1 MIVSDLLRKLEI
13 PINLLRLLGD
23 HVNIEIKNKDQILN
37 SLETE
42 CFQELVLKDDFSKLV
57 TQIKAAYSSTV
68 REAYS
73 DDKNHYFIGHIKW
86 FSDPDK
92 IKDYGFATIKN
103 IGDVYFH
110 RKDVYQSNPD
120 LLKSENIVFIRIPN
134 ENAPIDQRKR
144 AFRINLWTDEENV
157 TFLAYLKIYKQ
168 VPLAKKRT
176 LDYILTE
183 KLLNLDK
190 NQKRSLYLFIDTV
203 SAEKFDSTL
212 LDFYIN
218 LYKMIGEELKN
229 STLLHKFNTEQ
240 KFEIWLKNPSLIP
253 FEDIEERLKIQLST
267 KEENITFLDSLG
279 SNQKTHLFESV
290 LSKLNAHSALK
301 EKEDSVEEFMILFR
315 NALKYDVSIDY
326 ESLPQEVIFKLW
338 KTKSYRISINSI
350 KKELAKILPYKK
362 LSIPEALLEE
372 SKENQQKIFEYTLEE
387 QLKKKELE
395 GITFMPNFITLFK
408 RANKLELKLSLDTI
422 GPSIIHS
429 LWRHKV
435 VDKAIVAEIYNDYW
449 RIFKSS
455 IEKNETN
462 ITEVIRQ
469 EYAEDLQRLDQD
481 DVSNLLAAHF
491 HDIDNF
497 NQRDYQ
503 FFEVLLGFNLSN
515 IHREKLINL
524 VKTNVDGY
532 GKLRLFVDNHVQSI
546 DFNDAVLY
554 TALLNSEDQKL
565 FFKKCLSL
573 VEKGEANWKISDFKR
588 IVSIDY
594 ELYAQSKTI
603 GDFKLDF
610 SLSLILHITDQ
621 IANGQKVNKQSIFQ
635 IVADVINDPKELLK
649 ITGFFDKCHGRQSIK
664 KIPSKNSDSDSD
676 PQEYKLTHYEDSN
689 PRFATYCE
697 GRKAIN
703 NQTKKPSTCASS
715 GKEFHWCEN
724 VKCYHIARRE
734 HENEDWK
741 NYSLADVLRILE
753 IDFLEEQY
761 EQLIGSINKANH
773 FFEHLNCRECDH
785 ILHPKGNDNY
795 GFYRVSNFYCKNHDC
810 DQYQKEIYLSH
821 CANGACLD
829 IVDSRDT
836 VRCITEGNAD
846 KCGWYV
852 CNNCHTCCTTK
863 NINSRAYR
871 LEKMGQQYNCH
882 KEGHWD
888 RQKLCCNKCGTE
900 MNEYSSNYDVV
911 LQWFLD
917 KKETHPNIT
926 NSGVNGYNKNWFIWQ
941 QGSFS
946 NEKYRK
952 TIENLKRSGFNI
964 PDYEDQTRRSYLV
977 AEPRYS
983 PNPEDRNLRCPECG
997 NDLLIRKDV
1006 LPPDQY
1012 YAIKKYHFNK
1022 REVNTE

>member
-1 MIVSDLLRKLEI
+1 MIVSNLLEKLNI
-13 PINLLRLLGD
+13 PLNLLRLIGGK
-23 HVNIEIKNKDQILN
+23 VNIEIKNKNQILN
-37 SLETE
+37 SHETE
-42 CFQELVLKDDFSKLV
+42 CFQKLVIKDDFSKLV
-57 TQIKAAYSSTV
+57 TEVKAAYDSTV

-73 DDKNHYFIGHIKW
+73 DDRNHYFIGHIKW
-86 FSDPDK
+86 FSDPEK

-120 LLKSENIVFIRIPN
+120 LLKLGNIVFIRIPSKN
-134 ENAPIDQRKR
+134 VPLDERKR
-144 AFRINLWTDEENV
+144 ASRINLWTDEENV
-157 TFLAYLKIYKQ
+157 VLLTYLKIYQEIPKN
-168 VPLAKKRT
+168 KEDT
-176 LDYILTE
+176 LDFILTE

-190 NQKRSLYLFIDTV
+190 NEKRSLHLFIDTV
-203 SAEKFDSTL
+203 SSENFDSSL
-212 LDFYIN
+212 LDFYMN
-218 LYKMIGEELKN
+218 LYKLIGEELKN
-229 STLLHKFNTEQ
+229 STLLHKLNIRQ
-240 KFEIWLKNPSLIP
+240 KFEVWLKNPSLIP
-253 FEDIEERLKIQLST
+253 FEDIEERLKIQLYS
-267 KEENITFLDSLG
+267 KEEKIAYLDSLD
-279 SNQKTHLFESV
+279 SNQKKHLFESV
-290 LSKLNAHSALK
+290 LSKLNALSALK
-301 EKEDSVEEFMILFR
+301 EEEDNAKEFMILFR
-315 NALKYDVSIDY
+315 NALNYDVSLDY
-326 ESLPQEVIFKLW
+326 ESTPQEVIFKLW
-338 KTKSYRISINSI
+338 ETKSYIISINSI
-350 KKELAKILPYKK
+350 KEELAKILPYKR

-387 QLKKKELE
+387 QLKKQKLQN
-395 GITFMPNFITLFK
+395 ITFVINFITLFK
-408 RANKLELKLSLDTI
+408 RANKLDLKLSLNTI
-422 GPSIIHS
+422 EPSITHS
-429 LWRHKV
+429 LWRHKL
-435 VDKAIVAEIYNDYW
+435 VDKAIISEINKDYW

-455 IEKNETN
+455 IEKNEEN
-462 ITEVIRQ
+462 ITEVIKQ
-469 EYAEDLQRLDQD
+469 EYAEDLQRLSHD
-481 DVSNLLAAHF
+481 DISNLLAAHF
-491 HDIDNF
+491 HDIENF

-515 IHREKLINL
+515 VHREKLINL

-573 VEKGEANWKISDFKR
+573 VEKGEANWNISDFKR

-610 SLSLILHITDQ
+610 SLSLVLHITEK
-621 IANGQKVNKQSIFQ
+621 IANGQTVNKQSIFE

-664 KIPSKNSDSDSD
+664 KIPKEDSDSDSN
-676 PQEYKLTHYEDSN
+676 PQEYKLTHYEGSY

-703 NQTKKPSTCASS
+703 TQTKKAATCASS

-724 VKCYHIARRE
+724 AKCYHIARRE
-734 HENEDWK
+734 HENVDWK
-741 NYSLADVLRILE
+741 NYSLADVLRILK

-773 FFEHLNCRECDH
+773 FFEHLNCRECNH

-795 GFYRVSNFYCKNHDC
+795 GFYRVSNFYCKNNDC
-810 DQYQKEIYLSH
+810 NKYKKEIYLSH

-836 VRCITEGNAD
+836 VRCKTQGNAD
-846 KCGWYV
+846 NCGWYV
-852 CNNCHTCCTTK
+852 CNNCHSCCMSK
-863 NINSRAYR
+863 NIKSRAYR
-871 LEKMGQQYNCH
+871 LERMGQQYNCH

-911 LQWFLD
+911 LKWFLD
-917 KKETHPNIT
+917 HKETHPNIA
-926 NSGVNGYNKNWFIWQ
+926 NSGVNRYNKNWFVWQ
-941 QGSFS
+941 QDSYS

-952 TIENLKRSGFNI
+952 TVENLKRSGFNI
-964 PDYEDQTRRSYLV
+964 PDYEDQTRRSYLI
-977 AEPRYS
+977 AEPRYK
-983 PNPEDRNLRCPECG
+983 PNLEDRNLRCPECG

-1012 YAIKKYHFNK
+1012 YAIKKYHFDK
-1022 REVNTE
+1022 QKVNTE